1 LLRAVAGS
9 ASTLLFGGVLVDG
22 PGASAKVLEDPEL
35 LIVTRVMEA
44 LELEELVPLLDTP
57 ELVLDR
63 EELVDVPV
71 VVDVSGVF
79 VDALIPFV
87 TIIKLSMKKVFS
99 SLRFVMA
106 RVCWPLRTIGD
117 V

>member
-1 LLRAVAGS
+1 MLRAVAGS

-35 LIVTRVMEA
+35 LIVTRVVEA
-44 LELEELVPLLDTP
+44 LELEELVPLDTP

-99 SLRFVMA
+99 SLRFVMV

>member
-35 LIVTRVMEA
+35 LIVTRVVEA
-44 LELEELVPLLDTP
+44 LELEELVPLDTP

-99 SLRFVMA
+99 SLRFVMV